1 VSTMESVGGPRAFA
15 DGPGD
20 ALARYRRVRRLSEA
34 LCRPLQTEDYVLQ
47 TVPQASPTKWHLAHV
62 SWFFETFMLG
72 PYLPGYEPLEPRY
85 RYLFNSY
92 YDQVSGGYFPR
103 HQRGL
108 LSRPTV
114 DEVYQY
120 RAHVD
125 RHMERL
131 LADAEVNTGANAD
144 AIALRLNIGLNHEQQ
159 HQELLLTDIK
169 CNLALNPLEPAYNA
183 DLPVPGSGAPGE
195 LGWIG
200 FDEGLVEIGHCG
212 DGFGFDNEWPR
223 HRQFLQPYR
232 LANRPVNN
240 AEFMQFIDDGGYR
253 NSALWLSD
261 GWKTINEQGWQAPLY
276 WQRRDDQ
283 WWTMTLGGAR
293 PVDPAEPLV
302 HISYYEAEAF
312 ATWAGKRLPTEA
324 EWEYAAD
331 GQPLR
336 GNLLGFDGAELFGP
350 LHPQP
355 ADADADAGPGQMF
368 GDVWEWTGSA
378 YLPYPGYRPPQ
389 GAIGEYNGKFMCNQM
404 VLRGGSCV
412 TSVDHIRASYRN
424 FFFPDERWQFM
435 GLRLAE

>member
-1 VSTMESVGGPRAFA
+1 MAAPALRGSAVNPTSTSTGTEA
-15 DGPGD
+15 GD
-20 ALARYRRVRRLSEA
+20 SIARYRRVRKLSEA

-114 DEVYQY
+114 AEVYQY

-125 RHMERL
+125 THMERL
-131 LADAEVNTGANAD
+131 LANPGTEAA

-169 CNLALNPLEPAYNA
+169 CNLALNPLGSAYNPE
-183 DLPVPGSGAPGE
+183 LSTPEPGQSTA
-195 LGWIG
+195 LNWTQ
-200 FDEGLVEIGHCG
+200 FDEGLVAIGHHS

-223 HRQFLQPYR
+223 HRQFIPPYR
-232 LANRPVNN
+232 LANRPVSN
-240 AEFMQFIDDGGYR
+240 ADYLQFIADGGYQ
-253 NSALWLSD
+253 NSVLWLSD
-261 GWKTINEQGWQAPLY
+261 GWKTINEQGWQAPMY
-276 WQRRDDQ
+276 WQQRDNE
-283 WWTMTLGGAR
+283 WWSMTLGGAR
-293 PVDPAEPLV
+293 PVNPAEPVV
-302 HISYYEAEAF
+302 HVSYYEAEAF

-324 EWEYAAD
+324 EWEHAAD
-331 GQPLR
+331 GRGLR
-336 GNLLGFDGAELFGP
+336 GNLLDFNGESIHGP

-355 ADADADAGPGQMF
+355 GDDTGLAQMF

-378 YLPYPGYRPPQ
+378 YLPYPGYRSPQ

-412 TSVDHIRASYRN
+412 TSADHIRTSYRN

-435 GLRLAE
+435 GLRLAD